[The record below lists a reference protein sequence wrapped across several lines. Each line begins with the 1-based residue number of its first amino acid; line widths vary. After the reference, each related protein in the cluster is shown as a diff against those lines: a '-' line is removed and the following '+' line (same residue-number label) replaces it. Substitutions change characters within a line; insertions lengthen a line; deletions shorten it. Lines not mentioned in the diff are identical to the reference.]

1 MTKKKKI
8 IAITVPIS
16 AVLII
21 IVIGL
26 IIGYSIQHKTLLA
39 IQTNDIKIELDNKE
53 HTISALDFIDEASTK
68 KATANFVDKDLSE
81 LKITADSVSSTDE
94 KIKIKCKKAPLLA
107 INKNVKIKIV
117 DNTPPEFT
125 EKVDSIT
132 INKGEE
138 IDVVSKFSATD
149 LSGKVEITV
158 DDTIDVN
165 TVGTQTVNVFATDES
180 GNVAQTEVNVVV
192 NENEGQNNENTETV
206 LNNNNEAISKSNNM
220 AGTTQKTSSKKT
232 TSSSNN
238 TTNNNKTSSNNNKSS
253 NNYSGSTTTSSNNT
267 SSKDTSTVPKTSCT
281 NNSNHSIKCGNMG
294 KWFNNRSEVESYV
307 ISVSNEINAKYHNGE
322 ISYEEKCKQVPV
334 GYECWSCSYCGKWT
348 GNFKYR

>member
-138 IDVVSKFSATD
+138 FDVASKFSATD

-158 DDTIDVN
+158 DGNVDVN

-180 GNVAQTEVNVVV
+180 GNVAQIEVNIVV
-192 NENEGQNNENTETV
+192 NEIEGQSFENAGTT
-206 LNNNNEAISKSNNM
+206 LNNNGATTSKSNVSSS
-220 AGTTQKTSSKKT
+220 TSQKVSSQKST
-232 TSSSNN
+232 TSSSSS
-238 TTNNNKTSSNNNKSS
+238 TKNNNKTSSNASSSSKPNSNTTTKPNN
-253 NNYSGSTTTSSNNT
+253 NGGGTTTTSGCASG
-267 SSKDTSTVPKTSCT
+267 
-281 NNSNHSIKCGNMG
+281 NHSMPTGNIG
-294 KWFNNRSEVESYV
+294 KWFNSKSELNSYYL
-307 ISVSNEINAKYHNGE
+307 SVGKDWNDKYLAGKITFDE
-322 ISYEEKCKQVPV
+322 LTKKCPE
-334 GYECWSCSYCGKWT
+334 GYECWSCSNCGKWS
-348 GNFKYR
+348 GNFKYGS